1 MIKNILKI
9 YELCELKRSKLF
21 IFVILMVFVT
31 FLEVLSLSI
40 IYPLV
45 KVMMGGSNLEYIN
58 YVKEISIFKKYP
70 LIFVLCIILM
80 FLFILKNIV
89 SYLIRVW
96 LAKFSWITLVVLR
109 KRVVKDYAKL
119 EYESFLAKGVVYV
132 NSAINEYTRI
142 IIQGMEASIRLI
154 GEMLIFFLI
163 IGYLLFL
170 NINVTIILLFFVFII
185 ALTYYLLTF
194 KKVVIQGK
202 ENQQGEKVL
211 YSSSYYLFRGIKE
224 IKILRKEN
232 YLIDKLIN
240 GAKKIS
246 NANIQ
251 NQKIKLLPKYL
262 LEAFFIIFG
271 CLFIIFSTKMNYDNS
286 EIISLISVYA
296 FAALRLLPS
305 VSQIGICINDLN
317 FAISPTKLVYADIYE
332 NNLNNYISINKEKNR
347 DGSKFK
353 LMNLEGVSFSYKN
366 SEKKIL
372 QNLNLEVKKND
383 FIGIIGQ
390 SGVGKSTLIDMI
402 LGYLKPTNGK
412 IHIKDQKN
420 NLIRSDEIMSYVAQ
434 EPIVIQGSISENIRL
449 SEKESPENDLKV
461 KNAIKFADLESFVN
475 TLDEGINTILGE
487 GGINLSIGQKQR
499 LALARCFYSQR
510 EIMIL
515 DEPSSA
521 LDQETQDNIF
531 DNLNFLKGKKTIIL
545 ITHNHST
552 LKYCEKI
559 FIFDDKTLKPYILD
573 EKIK

>member
-109 KRVVKDYAKL
+109 KKVVKDYAKL

-202 ENQQGEKVL
+202 ENQEGEKVL

-347 DGSKFK
+347 DDGKFK
-353 LMNLEGVSFSYKN
+353 LMNLEGVSFNYKN

-412 IHIKDQKN
+412 IHIKDQQN

>member
-109 KRVVKDYAKL
+109 KKVVKDYAKL

-202 ENQQGEKVL
+202 ENQEGEKVL

-332 NNLNNYISINKEKNR
+332 NNFNNYISINKEKNR
-347 DGSKFK
+347 DDGKFK
-353 LMNLEGVSFSYKN
+353 LMNLEGVSFNYKN

-412 IHIKDQKN
+412 IHIKDQQN

>member
-240 GAKKIS
+240 VAKKIS

-487 GGINLSIGQKQR
+487 GGINLSIVQKQR

>member
-1 MIKNILKI
+1 
-9 YELCELKRSKLF
+9 
-21 IFVILMVFVT
+21 
-31 FLEVLSLSI
+31 
-40 IYPLV
+40 
-45 KVMMGGSNLEYIN
+45 
-58 YVKEISIFKKYP
+58 
-70 LIFVLCIILM
+70 
-80 FLFILKNIV
+80 
-89 SYLIRVW
+89 
-96 LAKFSWITLVVLR
+96 
-109 KRVVKDYAKL
+109 
-119 EYESFLAKGVVYV
+119 
-132 NSAINEYTRI
+132 
-142 IIQGMEASIRLI
+142 
-154 GEMLIFFLI
+154 
-163 IGYLLFL
+163 
-170 NINVTIILLFFVFII
+170 
-185 ALTYYLLTF
+185 
-194 KKVVIQGK
+194 
-202 ENQQGEKVL
+202 
-211 YSSSYYLFRGIKE
+211 
-224 IKILRKEN
+224 
-232 YLIDKLIN
+232 
-240 GAKKIS
+240 
-246 NANIQ
+246 
-251 NQKIKLLPKYL
+251 
-262 LEAFFIIFG
+262 
-271 CLFIIFSTKMNYDNS
+271 MNYDNS

-531 DNLNFLKGKKTIIL
+531 DNLNFLKGKKNYNF
-545 ITHNHST
+545 NHT
-552 LKYCEKI
+552 
-559 FIFDDKTLKPYILD
+559 
-573 EKIK
+573 